1 MAPPALDRSRLE
13 ALLADAGVQLDG
25 EWLLIGGA
33 AAATW
38 FADGRTTDD
47 IDLIALDATR
57 VRRMAVMD
65 LAVAHGLPVE
75 AVNSS
80 ADYFVR
86 RIEGWR
92 DELVPLVQGPR
103 AVIYRPTPT
112 LFLLLKLARL
122 SAVDLDDC
130 LALIEHCRRVVD
142 PIDRAR
148 VAAALSALPATTD
161 AALAARRAALAAA
174 ITP

>member
-1 MAPPALDRSRLE
+1 MAPPSLDRARLQ
-13 ALLADAGVQLDG
+13 ALLADAGAQLDG

-33 AAATW
+33 AAAAW
-38 FADGRTTDD
+38 FADARTTDD

-57 VRRMAVMD
+57 ARRIAVMD

-86 RIEGWR
+86 RIDGWR
-92 DELVPLVQGPR
+92 DQLVPLVQGPR

-122 SAVDLDDC
+122 SAIDLDDC
-130 LALIEHCRRVVD
+130 LALIAHCRRVAD

-148 VAAALSALPATTD
+148 VAAALAALPATTD
-161 AALAARRAALAAA
+161 ATRLARRAALASA
-174 ITP
+174 IAS